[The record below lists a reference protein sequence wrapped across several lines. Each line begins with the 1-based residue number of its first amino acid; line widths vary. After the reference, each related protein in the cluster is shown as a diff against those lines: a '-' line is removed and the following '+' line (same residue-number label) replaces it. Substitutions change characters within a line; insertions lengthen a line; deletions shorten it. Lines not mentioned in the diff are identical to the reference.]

1 MSFMIHPLNV
11 RDLTYVVANIREP
24 DWYELKSQLPLG
36 AKKEDAIQYIM
47 PTLNGPG
54 WSVYYKDQPIAIF
67 GLTQTSIP
75 TLWVM
80 YAFGTNKFKR
90 AARAIS
96 AFGLQQLSHFLINQG
111 ALRLEIR
118 ANKKH
123 NEATHW
129 LEKIGFTRETDL
141 ECFGTNGDTFVQ
153 YSITA
158 KNYYKLNGIPKELM
172 Q

>member
-11 RDLTYVVANIREP
+11 RDLTYVTANIRDV

-36 AKKEDAIQYIM
+36 AKKENAIQYIM

-54 WSVYYKDQPIAIF
+54 WSVYYKDQPIAVF
-67 GLTQTSIP
+67 GISQTSVP

-80 YAFGTNKFKR
+80 WAYGTNKFRR
-90 AARAIS
+90 AAKVIS
-96 AFGLQQLSHFLINQG
+96 AFGLQHISHELIARG

-118 ANKKH
+118 ANKEHK
-123 NEATHW
+123 EANDW
-129 LEKIGFTRETDL
+129 LTKIGFNRDCDL

-158 KNYYKLNGIPKELM
+158 KNYYKLNGIPPELL